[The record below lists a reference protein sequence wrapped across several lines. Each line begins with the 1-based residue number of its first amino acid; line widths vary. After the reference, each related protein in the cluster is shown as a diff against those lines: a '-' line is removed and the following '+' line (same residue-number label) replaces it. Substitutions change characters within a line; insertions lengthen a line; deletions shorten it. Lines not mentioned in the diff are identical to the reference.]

1 MKVPVAKKLPSGSW
15 RCQVMVD
22 GRRVSVTGQ
31 TEKEAIAQAMQ
42 IKAGMQE
49 AKKREKR
56 VTVDE
61 AIQGYM
67 DAGATCFPRQL

>member
-1 MKVPVAKKLPSGSW
+1 M
-15 RCQVMVD
+15 
-22 GRRVSVTGQ
+22 SVTGQ

-67 DAGATCFPRQL
+67 DAGSNVLSRQL